1 MAGPKVFGSLTY
13 LFMKQGSLFC
23 FVLEQWDLPNH
34 STVLHAH
41 ALGIFR
47 KLLMM
52 SRLHQSFGLKTV
64 WSYSVQCG
72 SYWLLND
79 FSLHYLI
86 VEWFSQWKLNKIKT
100 NIFIGIWECSWC
112 CWKALSE
119 SDLIE
124 LISQFS
130 EPRSGRYWF
139 LSGFCFWKF
148 EKVGFGI
155 SLVLNLFALMNLEK
169 KINSENGKN
178 KERSHLAQQLLVTT
192 NHGCS

>member
-1 MAGPKVFGSLTY
+1 LIGILFVLNFVAGPKVFGWLTY

-23 FVLEQWDLPNH
+23 FVLAQWDLPNL
-34 STVLHAH
+34 SRLLHAH

-52 SRLHQSFGLKTV
+52 SRGAPKFWFEDCLEL
-64 WSYSVQCG
+64 QCG

-79 FSLHYLI
+79 FSLRHLI

-100 NIFIGIWECSWC
+100 NICIGIWECSWC
-112 CWKALSE
+112 CWKALSK

-130 EPRSGRYWF
+130 ELRCGRYWF

-148 EKVGFGI
+148 KKIGFRRKNQSSPQFI
-155 SLVLNLFALMNLEK
+155 HIDEFRNFLILEK
-169 KINSENGKN
+169 
-178 KERSHLAQQLLVTT
+178 
-192 NHGCS
+192 